1 MGAITK
7 KVRNKD
13 IATKIWLGGVCWVPR
28 ACLKIDITIIILV
41 KAVIP
46 KTSEG
51 RIVKAVINAKIFR
64 ETEYVFVPFSDSV
77 IVNASN
83 PSGAI

>member
-1 MGAITK
+1 M
-7 KVRNKD
+7 
-13 IATKIWLGGVCWVPR
+13 PR

-51 RIVKAVINAKIFR
+51 RIVKAVINAKIFS

-83 PSGAI
+83 PSGAIWENPKNGKRIIIKNKKLIFFIS